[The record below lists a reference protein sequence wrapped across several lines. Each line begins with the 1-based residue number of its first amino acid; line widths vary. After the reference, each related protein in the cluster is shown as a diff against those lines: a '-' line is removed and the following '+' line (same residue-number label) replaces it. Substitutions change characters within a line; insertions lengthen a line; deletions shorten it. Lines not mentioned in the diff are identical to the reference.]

1 MFKPRMKSNKNNPVS
16 RLFIKVSVYILAVS
30 AFINASLA
38 QSAASID
45 SAASEQSVVLPS
57 FQVSSTKDNGY
68 RASNSV
74 SATRIDTAIKDLP
87 FSITAFTQQFIQDT
101 GAQDLMS
108 IATFSA
114 GVASGSR
121 EFNAGSQVFDIR
133 GFLQAPEHDGFY
145 ESQYGNIYI
154 DPITIERVEVVK
166 GPSSLLYGST
176 QPGGTVNYITKRA
189 QQKPITNI
197 TVEGGTGLY
206 SRSQIDLNRAI
217 IDNKLMFRLNA
228 AETFEGQFANPSKA
242 QTTVISPTLTL
253 NLGSR
258 VSVILTAQYLI
269 RAETPPALYY
279 PNVEVATPTSIVSSF
294 NTAVGSPSPSAA
306 LTNKVGVDALAGYQ
320 DAADPGYLPYYRKL
334 PTTFNYSAT
343 SDHRETKNVSYTTEV
358 DFKVSDHWISKTNFD
373 YNSNFSSQLMT
384 GVNAIYLAPPG
395 SLQYSG
401 TAWSVSPSWTAM
413 STAQQLASYVA
424 FASQILS
431 DNANAFQ
438 TQNGTAAPAVLP
450 RRVRL
455 QNNWGHTINIQSNLA
470 GLYKLRGAT
479 FKPLFGV
486 TYEKVYDDSTTQQNS
501 GTAASP
507 YYQTWD
513 VDPQSPTYFINHESN
528 TQYAIPSTLAPS
540 TYNQSF
546 ISDAGVFGMLNA
558 SFFNDRLLLLFG
570 ERYARFGT
578 QTTTVSPTTGVST
591 IGRGLLASA
600 TTPQFGMGYKLLPDL
615 MVYASLSEGFSIPTQ
630 AYTQSIQ
637 NVNGVYSSVIGG
649 QSSAVTSKQYEIGA
663 KSDFLNGRISSTVSV
678 YQIEQDNNITQLNQV
693 INGTT
698 FVQIIQ
704 GTNVRAKGAEFEIN
718 YSPIDD
724 LQVFASVSEE
734 DIRNVVEPLGYAYY
748 LGSHPQNSAKTMA
761 NLWTRYDFAYLG
773 MKNFWVGFGLNYK
786 SPSMGDNKNPSLL
799 LDSYCLFNS
808 ALGYNWNAG
817 STHMSA
823 TVNWQNMSNIVYQP
837 ANQVRGLPG
846 RAVLTLEAKF

>member
-1 MFKPRMKSNKNNPVS
+1 MKSNKNNPVS

-306 LTNKVGVDALAGYQ
+306 LTNKVGVDALADIKMLLIQ
-320 DAADPGYLPYYRKL
+320 VIYL
-334 PTTFNYSAT
+334 
-343 SDHRETKNVSYTTEV
+343 TTESCLQLLIIQLRV
-358 DFKVSDHWISKTNFD
+358 IIEKQKMFLILQKLISK
-373 YNSNFSSQLMT
+373 YLIT
-384 GVNAIYLAPPG
+384 GFLK
-395 SLQYSG
+395 L
-401 TAWSVSPSWTAM
+401 
-413 STAQQLASYVA
+413 
-424 FASQILS
+424 IL
-431 DNANAFQ
+431 
-438 TQNGTAAPAVLP
+438 
-450 RRVRL
+450 
-455 QNNWGHTINIQSNLA
+455 I
-470 GLYKLRGAT
+470 
-479 FKPLFGV
+479 
-486 TYEKVYDDSTTQQNS
+486 TT
-501 GTAASP
+501 
-507 YYQTWD
+507 
-513 VDPQSPTYFINHESN
+513 
-528 TQYAIPSTLAPS
+528 L
-540 TYNQSF
+540 
-546 ISDAGVFGMLNA
+546 ISRHN
-558 SFFNDRLLLLFG
+558 
-570 ERYARFGT
+570 
-578 QTTTVSPTTGVST
+578 
-591 IGRGLLASA
+591 
-600 TTPQFGMGYKLLPDL
+600 
-615 MVYASLSEGFSIPTQ
+615 
-630 AYTQSIQ
+630 
-637 NVNGVYSSVIGG
+637 
-649 QSSAVTSKQYEIGA
+649 
-663 KSDFLNGRISSTVSV
+663 
-678 YQIEQDNNITQLNQV
+678 
-693 INGTT
+693 
-698 FVQIIQ
+698 
-704 GTNVRAKGAEFEIN
+704 
-718 YSPIDD
+718 
-724 LQVFASVSEE
+724 
-734 DIRNVVEPLGYAYY
+734 
-748 LGSHPQNSAKTMA
+748 
-761 NLWTRYDFAYLG
+761 
-773 MKNFWVGFGLNYK
+773 
-786 SPSMGDNKNPSLL
+786 
-799 LDSYCLFNS
+799 
-808 ALGYNWNAG
+808 
-817 STHMSA
+817 
-823 TVNWQNMSNIVYQP
+823 
-837 ANQVRGLPG
+837 
-846 RAVLTLEAKF
+846 